1 MTMFARNLLRIG
13 AACVLVGILSWAQPS
28 LTTISDTVFKADG
41 TRFNG
46 LVQITWVT
54 FESGNGSNISQQT
67 TTVRIID
74 GNLFVRL
81 TPTTNAVP
89 QSVYAVRYSSDGL
102 IQFQETWAV
111 PPSTVSLR
119 VRDVRTTS
127 PVFPGGIGA
136 VTQIQESDVIGL
148 TPDLGVR
155 VVKGP
160 GYTNS
165 RTAVINDSGQLEGA
179 VGSPGDCV
187 KVDGTS
193 GTCGSGGGSSVTFV
207 DKEVPGGAID
217 GANLFFSVAN
227 TPSPASSLHLF
238 RNGLLQRPGFDYI
251 LSGSTITFVSAAG
264 PLVGDSLLAS
274 YRR

>member
-1 MTMFARNLLRIG
+1 
-13 AACVLVGILSWAQPS
+13 VLFTILSWAQPS

-54 FESGNGSNISQQT
+54 FESGNGSNVSQQT

-74 GNLFVRL
+74 GNLFVKL
-81 TPTTNAVP
+81 TPTTNATP
-89 QSVYAVRYSSDGL
+89 QSVYVAKYSSDGL

-111 PPSTVSLR
+111 PPSTAPLR
-119 VRDVRTTS
+119 VQDVRTTN
-127 PVFPGGIGA
+127 PVFPGGGIGA
-136 VTQIQESDVIGL
+136 VTQVQESDVIGL
-148 TPDLGVR
+148 VSDLAVR
-155 VVKGP
+155 TVKGP

-165 RTAVINDSGQLEGA
+165 RAAVINDTGQVEGA
-179 VGSPGDCV
+179 IGSPSDCV

-193 GTCGSGGGSSVTFV
+193 GACGGGGGGGSVTFV
-207 DKEVPGGAID
+207 DKEVPGGTID
-217 GANLFFSVAN
+217 GANVSFSVAN
-227 TPSPASSLHLF
+227 TPTPSASLLLF

-251 LSGSTITFVSAAG
+251 LTGSTITFVSAAA
-264 PLVGDSLLAS
+264 PLIGDSVVAS